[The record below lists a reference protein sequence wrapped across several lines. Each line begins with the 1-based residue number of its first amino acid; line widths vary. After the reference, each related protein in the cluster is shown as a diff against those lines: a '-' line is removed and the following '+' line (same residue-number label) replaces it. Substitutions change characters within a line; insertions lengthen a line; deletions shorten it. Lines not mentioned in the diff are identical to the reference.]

1 MSRTFKFL
9 LDENVDARLATQIKL
24 KDWVAVF
31 TPKGLK
37 NGEVIALA
45 QEKELVLLT
54 NDTDFADSSRYT
66 SIKPAGIIV
75 FRIHP
80 PDIKR
85 LSRVLVNFL
94 AKINP
99 RDLEGK
105 IFVLTDSNIGD

>member
-1 MSRTFKFL
+1 MNPIFRFL
-9 LDENVDARLATQIKL
+9 LDENVDSRLATQIKL
-24 KDWVAVF
+24 KGWVVIF

-66 SIKPAGIIV
+66 AIKPAGIIV
-75 FRIHP
+75 FKIHP

-85 LSRVLVNFL
+85 LSRGLVNFL
-94 AKINP
+94 AKTNP
-99 RDLEGK
+99 HDLEGK
-105 IFVLTDSNIGD
+105 IFVLTDSN